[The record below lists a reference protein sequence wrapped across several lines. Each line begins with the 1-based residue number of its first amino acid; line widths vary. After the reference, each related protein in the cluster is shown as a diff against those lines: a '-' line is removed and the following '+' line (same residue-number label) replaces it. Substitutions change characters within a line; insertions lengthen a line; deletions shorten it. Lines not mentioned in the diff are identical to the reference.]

1 MICGYWF
8 RSRYRGPAGM
18 THHFDSVLLRPTN
31 LGLAVIGI
39 FEVAEAELRQPYAL
53 LRHFFE
59 IFLREC
65 RLDNDC
71 PRMDLHAVGPEI
83 EKAGACRNRQTF
95 YPCGILR
102 PTWSMDLAGGDD
114 AGDAAVRIGFEKT
127 DRPLSRRVIT
137 QDNVAMRID
146 QAGNDRRSLC
156 VHDHIGF
163 GYVQTFTDVR
173 DYAAIAEN
181 RVSIYDTCLQIAR
194 HQC

>member
-8 RSRYRGPAGM
+8 RSRYRGPAGV
-18 THHFDSVLLRPTN
+18 THHFDSILLRPTN

-59 IFLREC
+59 IFLCEC
-65 RLDNDC
+65 RLDNDR

-83 EKAGACRNRQTF
+83 EEAGACRNRQTF

-102 PTWSMDLAGGDD
+102 PAWGMNLARGDD

-127 DRPLSRRVIT
+127 DRPLSWRVIT
-137 QDNVAMRID
+137 QDHMAPPPD
-146 QAGNDRRSLC
+146 QARNRHADPCAPDRLGCGS
-156 VHDHIGF
+156 
-163 GYVQTFTDVR
+163 VQP
-173 DYAAIAEN
+173 
-181 RVSIYDTCLQIAR
+181 
-194 HQC
+194 